1 MCALTIRAAHDVNRC
16 LVDALQDGGS
26 GIIGCEGL
34 EGMSC
39 TWLRDGYP
47 RRIQNRGIS
56 FFFRYISAV

>member
-1 MCALTIRAAHDVNRC
+1 MFAPVIGAVQDVNRC

-39 TWLRDGYP
+39 TCLRDGYH

-56 FFFRYISAV
+56 FVFRYIYAA